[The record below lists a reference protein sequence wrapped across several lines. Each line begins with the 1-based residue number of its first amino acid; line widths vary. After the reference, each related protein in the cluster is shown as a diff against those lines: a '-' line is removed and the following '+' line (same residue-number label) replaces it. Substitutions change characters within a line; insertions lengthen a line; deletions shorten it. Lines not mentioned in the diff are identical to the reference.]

1 MVRGIHGGSRRDVVA
16 AYDRWADTYDVDR
29 NRTRDLAASV
39 LPASDVDPTGRR
51 VLEIGCGTG
60 RNTGWLAER
69 ARQVIASDLSPGML
83 RAARARAPHVELVRF
98 DVCVPWPIAAASVD
112 VVIAVLVLEHVEDLR
127 PVFAEARR
135 VLARDGEAFVC
146 ELHPLRQ
153 LAGRQPEFS
162 PPDGGEPTRVPAF
175 LHDASDYVNA
185 GLRAALDLVEMREWR
200 DPGASRHDRPRLLS
214 LHFRTRRDT

>member
-16 AYDRWADTYDVDR
+16 AYDRWAATYDVDR
-29 NRTRDLAASV
+29 NRTRDLAAAV
-39 LPASDVDPTGRR
+39 LPASGLDPTGRR

-60 RNTGWLAER
+60 RNTGWLAAR
-69 ARQVIASDLSPGML
+69 ARQVVAADFSPGML
-83 RAARARAPHVELVRF
+83 RAARARAPHVQLVRF

-112 VVIAVLVLEHVEDLR
+112 VVIAVLVLEHVEDLA

-153 LAGRQPEFS
+153 LAGRQAEFS
-162 PPDGGEPTRVPAF
+162 PPDGGEPTPVPAF

-185 GLRAALDLVEMREWR
+185 GLRAALDLVEMCEWR
-200 DPGASRHDRPRLLS
+200 DPDSSRHDRPRLLS